1 MSILENSGHTQQ
13 WSSENPEF
21 VRDGIDHRTSLCPC
35 LGGLFFGTQ
44 YNMCPKVFYSTFF
57 PYENGSLFSL
67 VHFFK
72 KGTPKCGQLKEFVWL
87 WLTQSTLYKE
97 RLRELACNNNHLAQF
112 LHEKK
117 ICLFFYVECDF
128 SEMKNIN
135 FDFHSNYRFCLLFC
149 CESVRCCSSTS

>member
-21 VRDGIDHRTSLCPC
+21 VRDSRPPLHFVLVWV
-35 LGGLFFGTQ
+35 GLFFGTQ
-44 YNMCPKVFYSTFF
+44 YMCPKVFYSTFF

-67 VHFFK
+67 VHFLFK
-72 KGTPKCGQLKEFVWL
+72 KGH
-87 WLTQSTLYKE
+87 QSVVSWKNLYDYGWPRVLYKE